1 LTFLRIIFESDH
13 FIMEHYTKGI
23 NKEEVLAK
31 DKIPLDG
38 LPADFLWM
46 KVTPRSNL
54 NTLMRSAMTAFN
66 DETEKCIVWS
76 GSGPATEK
84 AVACAEIM
92 KKRWRSKL
100 HQQIKICYI
109 G

>member
-1 LTFLRIIFESDH
+1 
-13 FIMEHYTKGI
+13 MENYTKGV

-66 DETEKCIVWS
+66 DETEKSIVWS
-76 GSGPATEK
+76 GSGPASEK

-109 G
+109 T